1 MLSLSGVLKIDF
13 MKIPLFQV
21 DAFSDHLFGGNPA
34 AVCPLEEWLPD
45 KTMQNIAMENNLAET
60 AFFVNKDDQFAIR
73 WFTPLVE
80 VDLCGH
86 ATLASA
92 HVIFNHLNWNRSSIS
107 FMSRSGLLIVTRNG
121 DLITL
126 NFPSDDVHTAD
137 PPEGLLASLNIKPLE
152 TYAGKTDFMI
162 VLSSQREVELLDPDF
177 SLMKK
182 SGGRG
187 VIVTAK
193 GDEVDFVSRFFAP
206 QVGVDEDP
214 VTGSAHTTLIPY
226 WSKQLGKSDLT
237 ALQLSKRKGC
247 ILCKYKGDRVEITGK
262 AITYL
267 TGQIVI

>member
-1 MLSLSGVLKIDF
+1 V
-13 MKIPLFQV
+13 KIPLFQV

-45 KTMQNIAMENNLAET
+45 ATMQNIALENNLAET
-60 AFFVNKDDQFAIR
+60 AFFVKEDVGYSIR

-80 VDLCGH
+80 VELCGH

-92 HVIFNHLNWNRSSIS
+92 HVIFNHLDPDSTSVT
-107 FMSRSGLLIVTRNG
+107 FMSRSGLLIVTRKG

-126 NFPSDDVHTAD
+126 NFPSDVIHPAE
-137 PPEGLLASLNIKPLE
+137 PPQLLLASLNVKPIE
-152 TYAGKTDFMI
+152 IYAGKTDFMI
-162 VLSSQREVELLDPDF
+162 VLASQREVELLDPDF
-177 SLMKK
+177 GLMKQ

-193 GDEVDFVSRFFAP
+193 GDKTDFVSRFFAP

-226 WSKQLGKSDLT
+226 WSKKLGTSDLT
-237 ALQLSKRKGC
+237 AMQLSKRKGR
-247 ILCKYKGDRVEITGK
+247 LWCKYLDDRVEITGN

-267 TGQIVI
+267 TGQIII

>member
-1 MLSLSGVLKIDF
+1 MR
-13 MKIPLFQV
+13 IPIYQV

-34 AVCPLEEWLPD
+34 AVCPLDQWLPD
-45 KTMQNIAMENNLAET
+45 ATMQQIAMENNLSET
-60 AFFVNKDDQFAIR
+60 AFFVRKDDGFTIR

-92 HVIFNHLNWNRSSIS
+92 HVIFNHLNWDKPSIS
-107 FMSRSGLLIVTRNG
+107 FLSKSGLLVVTRKG
-121 DLITL
+121 DKITL
-126 NFPSDDVHTAD
+126 NFPSDVIHPAE
-137 PPEGLLASLNIKPLE
+137 PPEGLIASLNIKPLE

-162 VLSSQREVELLDPDF
+162 VLTSQREVELLEPDF
-177 SLMKK
+177 GLMKK

-187 VIVTAK
+187 VVVTAK

-214 VTGSAHTTLIPY
+214 VTGSAHTTLTPY

-237 ALQLSKRKGC
+237 AIQLSKRKGR
-247 ILCKYKGDRVEITGK
+247 IWCKYMGDRVEITGN
-262 AITYL
+262 AVTYL
-267 TGQIVI
+267 IGQIII

>member
-1 MLSLSGVLKIDF
+1 

-21 DAFSDHLFGGNPA
+21 DAFTDHLFGGNPA

-45 KTMQNIAMENNLAET
+45 KTMQDIAMENNLAET
-60 AFFVNKDDQFAIR
+60 AFFVRNNDRFDIR

-92 HVIFNHLNWNRSSIS
+92 HVIFNHLKWDSTSIS
-107 FMSRSGLLIVTRNG
+107 FMSKSGLLTVTRKG
-121 DLITL
+121 DMITL
-126 NFPSDDVHTAD
+126 NFPSDVIHPAE
-137 PPEGLLASLNIKPLE
+137 PPEGLLASLNVRPLE
-152 TYAGKTDFMI
+152 TYAGKTDLMI
-162 VLSSQREVELLDPDF
+162 VLGSQREVELLDPDF
-177 SLMKK
+177 GLMKK

-187 VIVTAK
+187 VVVTAK

-214 VTGSAHTTLIPY
+214 VTGSAHTTLTPY
-226 WSKQLGKSDLT
+226 WSKKLAKSDLT
-237 ALQLSKRKGC
+237 ALQLSKRKGR
-247 ILCKYKGDRVEITGK
+247 LWCKYMGDRVEITGK